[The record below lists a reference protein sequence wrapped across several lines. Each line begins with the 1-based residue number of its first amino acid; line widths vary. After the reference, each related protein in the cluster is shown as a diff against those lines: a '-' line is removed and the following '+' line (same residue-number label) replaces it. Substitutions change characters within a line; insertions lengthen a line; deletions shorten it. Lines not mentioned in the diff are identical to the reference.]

1 MPWSLPKL
9 DAQLLRRLK
18 SRLWGFAEPALYEN
32 QRVLQLFQNRA
43 DIKRASAELQVEAYQ
58 ARDRVKQQEGVSRR
72 LQEELAALE
81 TKLADPLQG
90 QRMLVS
96 YQLRDIWKTG
106 GWRVATLIG
115 ELSAQHEERER
126 RDYVAA
132 FNRSLFEQQQLVQT
146 ELAEAEQS
154 VAEIRGR
161 LTELTRAR
169 ARAAVWWRFFDR
181 QGLDNELAAQDIL
194 AQSSQHR
201 VQLLRSKL
209 EQLKSGGGLQFPG
222 LKLDLRRAINIT
234 AIAYAE
240 VLALRLARTGL
251 LERVR
256 ESCRRAEPLES
267 YGDIEGCHKLMADI
281 AVARE
286 VLVRSAAVA
295 EEIRLR
301 ALRLQA
307 QARYRSEQDAIPTED
322 SAQGPMQPG
331 DLQQVPPVLRDDW
344 WDLANA
350 LLR

>member
-1 MPWSLPKL
+1 MPWSFPKL
-9 DAQLLRRLK
+9 YARWTRRFTGRRWVF
-18 SRLWGFAEPALYEN
+18 SEPSLEEN
-32 QRVLQLFQNRA
+32 ERVLQLFQNRS
-43 DIKRASAELQVEAYQ
+43 DIKRAYAELQTEVYQ
-58 ARDRVKQQEGVSRR
+58 ARDRVKQREGVSRR

-81 TKLADPLQG
+81 ARLADPLQG

-106 GWRVATLIG
+106 AWRVTTLIN
-115 ELSAQHEERER
+115 ELSAQHEEPER
-126 RDYVAA
+126 RDYVAE
-132 FNRSLFEQQQLVQT
+132 FNRGLFVRQQQLQI

-154 VAEIRGR
+154 AAEMRGR
-161 LTELTRAR
+161 IAELTRAR
-169 ARAAVWWRFFDR
+169 ARADTWWRFVER
-181 QGLDNELAAQDIL
+181 QRLETELAAQQIM
-194 AQSSQHR
+194 AQSCQHR
-201 VQLLRSKL
+201 VQQVRGKL
-209 EQLKSGGGLQFPG
+209 EQVIAGGGLQFPG
-222 LKLDLRRAINIT
+222 LKLDSRRAINIT

-256 ESCRRAEPLES
+256 EACRRAEPLES
-267 YGDIEGCHKLMADI
+267 YGDIEGCQKLMTDI

-307 QARYRSEQDAIPTED
+307 QARYRNDQDAIPTEE

-331 DLQQVPPVLRDDW
+331 DVQQVPHVLRDDW

>member
-1 MPWSLPKL
+1 MSWSLAKL
-9 DAQLLRRLK
+9 NAELLRRL
-18 SRLWGFAEPALYEN
+18 RVRRWVFTEPSLDEN

-43 DIKRASAELQVEAYQ
+43 DIKRAYAELQTEIYQ

-81 TKLADPLQG
+81 ARLADPLQG

-106 GWRVATLIG
+106 GWRVTTLVG
-115 ELSAQHEERER
+115 ELAAQHEERER
-126 RDYVAA
+126 RDYLAA
-132 FNRSLFEQQQLVQT
+132 FNRGLFEQQQSMQI

-154 VAEIRGR
+154 VAEQRGR
-161 LTELTRAR
+161 LAELSRAR
-169 ARAAVWWRFFDR
+169 VRADVWWRFFDR
-181 QGLDNELAAQDIL
+181 QSLDTEMAAQEIL
-194 AQSSQHR
+194 AQGAQR
-201 VQLLRSKL
+201 RLQQLRSKL
-209 EQLKSGGGLQFPG
+209 EQLKSGSGPQFPG
-222 LKLDLRRAINIT
+222 LKLESRRAINIT

-251 LERVR
+251 MERVR
-256 ESCRRAEPLES
+256 EACRRAEPIES
-267 YGDIEGCHKLMADI
+267 YGDIDGCHKLMNEI
-281 AVARE
+281 AVVRE

-307 QARYRSEQDAIPTED
+307 QVRYRSEQDAIPTEE

-331 DLQQVPPVLRDDW
+331 DLQQAPPVLRDDW
-344 WDLANA
+344 WDLNNA